1 MLLALD
7 PVNLLVTALF
17 RLVESTHGPWMIFVI
32 LDRYAVLVVSVD
44 VDPLAVVVRCT
55 VFVWK
60 NRDIYDPTAFC
71 DYEKQTLT

>member
-7 PVNLLVTALF
+7 PVNSRVFALLTPTSTPWVKFRFFNNNTLF
-17 RLVESTHGPWMIFVI
+17 
-32 LDRYAVLVVSVD
+32 VVSVV